1 MTLEQRVDKLEK
13 TIPEIMSGITEI
25 KAILNERKEQDTF
38 KDNNVEKQISDINK
52 KLDTILLEIP
62 KIADHERRITKIE
75 DTQGWLWKTFLG
87 SIITIV
93 VTALIYVIKIM
104 K

>member
-13 TIPEIMSGITEI
+13 IIPEIMSGITEI
-25 KAILNERKEQDTF
+25 KAILQERKEQDTF

-52 KLDTILLEIP
+52 KLDTILLETP

-75 DTQGWLWKTFLG
+75 DNQSWLWKTVAG
-87 SIITIV
+87 SIITVIGGAIV
-93 VTALIYVIKIM
+93 FAIKIM

>member
-1 MTLEQRVDKLEK
+1 MTLEQRIDKFEK

-25 KAILNERKEQDTF
+25 KAILKERKEQENF
-38 KDNNVEKQISDINK
+38 KDNNVEKQITDINK
-52 KLDTILLEIP
+52 KLDTILIETP

-75 DTQGWLWKTFLG
+75 DTQGWLWKTLFG
-87 SIITIV
+87 SIIILVVEAIV
-93 VTALIYVIKIM
+93 YVIKIM

>member
-13 TIPEIMSGITEI
+13 IIPEIMSGITEI
-25 KAILNERKEQDTF
+25 KAILQERKEQDTF

-52 KLDTILLEIP
+52 KLDTILLETP

-75 DTQGWLWKTFLG
+75 DNQSWLWKTVVG
-87 SIITIV
+87 SIITVIGGAIV
-93 VTALIYVIKIM
+93 FVIKIM